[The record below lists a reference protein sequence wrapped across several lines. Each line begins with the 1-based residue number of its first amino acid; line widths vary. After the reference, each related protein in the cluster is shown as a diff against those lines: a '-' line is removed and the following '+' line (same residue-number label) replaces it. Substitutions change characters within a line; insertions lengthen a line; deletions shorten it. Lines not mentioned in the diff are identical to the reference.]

1 MTTNAPREPL
11 KVLYAGTPETAVPPL
26 EALHADP
33 RITVV
38 AVLTR
43 EPAPVGR
50 RKVLTPSAVGR
61 RAEELGLP
69 LLTANRVTDDL
80 LDDLRATGAS
90 IAAVVA
96 YGALLPAPALEVFEH
111 GWINLHFSLLPRW
124 RGAAPVQRAL
134 MAGDTT
140 IGATT
145 FVLDEGM
152 DTGPV
157 VATVMDEVRAEDTSG
172 SVLERLAHE
181 GSPLL
186 ADSLLDVAS
195 GRVRPEPQRG
205 EPSPAPKLSG
215 AEARV
220 RWEDPAPAVSHRV
233 RGVTPEPGAWT
244 EYQGQ
249 RFKLER
255 VVPAPEVTGIA
266 PGHVEIREKHVYVG
280 TGSSAVELTRVQ
292 PSGKKAMA
300 ALDWARGQQN
310 REQVAFA

>member
-1 MTTNAPREPL
+1 M
-11 KVLYAGTPETAVPPL
+11 KVLYAGTPETAVAPL

-33 RITVV
+33 RIHVV

-50 RKVLTPSAVGR
+50 KKVLTSSAVGR

-69 LLTANRVTDDL
+69 VLTANRVTEEL
-80 LDDLRATGAS
+80 LDDLRATGAQ

-96 YGALLPAPALEVFEH
+96 YGALLPAPALAVFEH

-134 MAGDTT
+134 MAGERTV
-140 IGATT
+140 GATT

-157 VATVMDEVRAEDTSG
+157 VATLTDEVREDDTAG
-172 SVLERLAHE
+172 SVLARLAVE

-186 ADSLLDVAS
+186 VDSLLGVAS
-195 GRVRPEPQRG
+195 GRLQPVPQSG
-205 EPSPAPKLSG
+205 EPSAAHKLVG
-215 AEARV
+215 ADGRV
-220 RWEDPAPAVSHRV
+220 RWEDTAHAVVDRV

-244 EYQGQ
+244 EYEGQ
-249 RFKLER
+249 RVKLER
-255 VVPAPEVTGIA
+255 VAPAPDATGLA
-266 PGHVEIREKHVYVG
+266 PGGVEIRGKHVYVG
-280 TGSSAVELTRVQ
+280 TGGGAVELTRVQ
-292 PSGKKAMA
+292 PAGKKPMA

-310 REQVAFA
+310 REQVVFV